1 LVPVL
6 FLVNSTGGYNY
17 LYVPTSGSIYRMEF
31 DGADRLVADYGV
43 IMVFQD
49 QFGRY
54 VAMVYGVGAEGTRV
68 ACEVLKDYDLWGL
81 NGNAVIVKFYTDTP
95 GQYPNKISIV
105 EVAP

>member
-1 LVPVL
+1 
-6 FLVNSTGGYNY
+6 
-17 LYVPTSGSIYRMEF
+17 MEF
-31 DGADRLVADYGV
+31 DGAGRLVADYGV

-49 QFGRY
+49 QFGRCA
-54 VAMVYGVGAEGTRV
+54 AMVYGVGAEGTRV